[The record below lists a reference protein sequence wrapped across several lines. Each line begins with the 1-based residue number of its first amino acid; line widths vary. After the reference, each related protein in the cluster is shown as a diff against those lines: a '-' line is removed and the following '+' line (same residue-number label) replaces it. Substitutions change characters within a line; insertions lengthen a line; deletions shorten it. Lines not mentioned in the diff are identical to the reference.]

1 MDPDH
6 AYGVYQDDLYQ
17 GGAYQDGGYQDGMY
31 HNEGSDPVMPQ
42 TDEMEA
48 PGDDVEPRQQKERRR
63 ELDDDDEEGDPEE
76 DDEEEE
82 DDDEDPGRKKKRAK
96 VSNANTCGQIKQTPV
111 HSIGTNGP
119 LPVVSLIS
127 KLKSV
132 MRTKRTR
139 TKKT

>member
-1 MDPDH
+1 
-6 AYGVYQDDLYQ
+6 
-17 GGAYQDGGYQDGMY
+17 MY

-48 PGDDVEPRQQKERRR
+48 PGDDVEPRQQKERKR

-96 VSNANTCGQIKQTPV
+96 VSNANTYVAKLSKP
-111 HSIGTNGP
+111 HSIASAQTVTCQSFP
-119 LPVVSLIS
+119 
-127 KLKSV
+127 
-132 MRTKRTR
+132 
-139 TKKT
+139 